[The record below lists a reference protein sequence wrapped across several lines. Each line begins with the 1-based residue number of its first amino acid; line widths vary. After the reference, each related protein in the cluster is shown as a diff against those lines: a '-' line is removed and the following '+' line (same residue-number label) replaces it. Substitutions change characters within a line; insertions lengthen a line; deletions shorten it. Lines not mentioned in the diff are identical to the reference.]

1 MAHIGRVIRWEL
13 YWVDLKPHVGSEHG
27 GERKPALII
36 SNDGFN
42 QHFDLV
48 TIVPLTKLE
57 GKKRRVYTFEVLAP
71 DLIGTGHKTIIMP
84 QQIRTISRKRLLERI
99 GVLTDES
106 VQVEVENRL
115 MEHLGIEFE
124 AEDL

>member
-13 YWVDLKPHVGSEHG
+13 YWVDLEPHVGSEHG
-27 GERKPALII
+27 GERKPALVI

-42 QHFDLV
+42 HHFELV
-48 TIVPLTKLE
+48 TIVPLTRLE
-57 GKKRRVYTFEVLAP
+57 GKKRRVYPFEVLAP
-71 DLIGTGHKTIIMP
+71 DLIGTGHLTIIMP
-84 QQIRTISRKRLLERI
+84 QQVRTISRKRLLERI
-99 GVLTDES
+99 GVLTDEP
-106 VQVEVENRL
+106 VQVQVENRL

>member
-13 YWVDLKPHVGSEHG
+13 YWVDLEPHVGSEHG
-27 GERKPALII
+27 GERKPALVI

-42 QHFDLV
+42 HHFELV

-57 GKKRRVYTFEVLAP
+57 GKKRRVYPFEVLAP
-71 DLIGTGHKTIIMP
+71 DLIGTGHLTIIMP
-84 QQIRTISRKRLLERI
+84 QQVRTISRKRLLERI
-99 GVLTDES
+99 GVLTDEP
-106 VQVEVENRL
+106 VQVQVENRL
-115 MEHLGIEFE
+115 MEHLGIEF